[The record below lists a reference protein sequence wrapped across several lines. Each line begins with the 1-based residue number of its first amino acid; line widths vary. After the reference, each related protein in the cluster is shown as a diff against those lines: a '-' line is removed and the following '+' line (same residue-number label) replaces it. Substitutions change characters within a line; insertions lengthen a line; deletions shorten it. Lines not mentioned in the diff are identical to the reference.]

1 MTRFSK
7 SLSCSLMLACLALST
22 GSAGAAPS
30 EESDRLARIRPKAEQ
45 YTLKVPNSRIETGA
59 ARVHVKAPL
68 ETTKSTVTDYA
79 HYSAMI
85 ETFDQAKVVGK
96 QGNQTDVYLRVPILN
111 GAARIWAVMRFEPP
125 RKVGGDEY
133 VVAGK
138 MVKGNVD
145 RFEATYRIRR
155 IDDQNTQ
162 LNLEMLIV
170 PNLPFPGSVVTAWVA
185 RASDRA
191 VRRLRDGAE
200 KTEAHK
206 G

>member
-1 MTRFSK
+1 MPGRTRRSVGLFIA
-7 SLSCSLMLACLALST
+7 LCLAVGT
-22 GSAGAAPS
+22 AAAGAAPS
-30 EESDRLARIRPKAEQ
+30 GEAERLMRIRPKAEQ
-45 YTLKVPNSRIETGA
+45 YTLKAPGSRIETGA

-68 ETTKSTVTDYA
+68 EATKSTVIDYA
-79 HYSAMI
+79 RYGAMI

-96 QGNQTDVYLRVPILN
+96 QGSQTDVYLRVPILN
-111 GAARIWAVMRFEPP
+111 GAARIWAVMRFDPP
-125 RKVGGDEY
+125 RKVSEDEY
-133 VVAGK
+133 VVAAK

-155 IDDQNTQ
+155 IDAANTQ

-170 PNLPFPGSVVTAWVA
+170 PRLPVPGSVVTSWVA

-200 KTEAHK
+200 KTK